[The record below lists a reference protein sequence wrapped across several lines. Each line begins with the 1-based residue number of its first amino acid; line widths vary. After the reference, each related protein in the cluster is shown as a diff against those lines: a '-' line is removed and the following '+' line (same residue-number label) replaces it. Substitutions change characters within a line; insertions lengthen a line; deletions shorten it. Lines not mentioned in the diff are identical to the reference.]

1 MVSEEMKTFCHQV
14 MDYRL
19 PRWKEL
25 PEFDIYMDQ
34 LITLVR
40 KYLSVLFEEEDA
52 VITSSMIN
60 NYVKAG
66 LIPKPEKKRYNAQ
79 HIASLIVITLM
90 KQMLSISQI
99 KEGIQ
104 FQLEKLGPQE
114 AYDRF
119 CEEQELALQMVAA
132 QVLGQQCEQSLRER
146 HTDQL
151 AVQLVT
157 MSFAS
162 ALTARKMLA
171 LRKQQPK
178 TDAD

>member
-66 LIPKPEKKRYNAQ
+66 LIPKPEKSDIMR
-79 HIASLIVITLM
+79 
-90 KQMLSISQI
+90 SIS
-99 KEGIQ
+99 
-104 FQLEKLGPQE
+104 
-114 AYDRF
+114 R
-119 CEEQELALQMVAA
+119 
-132 QVLGQQCEQSLRER
+132 R
-146 HTDQL
+146 
-151 AVQLVT
+151 
-157 MSFAS
+157 
-162 ALTARKMLA
+162 
-171 LRKQQPK
+171 
-178 TDAD
+178 

>member
-90 KQMLSISQI
+90 KQMLSISM
-99 KEGIQ
+99 KVSSTT
-104 FQLEKLGPQE
+104 
-114 AYDRF
+114 
-119 CEEQELALQMVAA
+119 ALLKFISPTIRQAA
-132 QVLGQQCEQSLRER
+132 L
-146 HTDQL
+146 
-151 AVQLVT
+151 
-157 MSFAS
+157 
-162 ALTARKMLA
+162 
-171 LRKQQPK
+171 
-178 TDAD
+178 